1 MGDNKRDEEL
11 SQFDSRLSRRDMLK
25 VGMGLATA
33 AAING
38 TTTMGAEAQPS
49 NPAPSELHLNQ
60 EAQRGGTLRMAL
72 SADAEGL
79 DPAKVSSFSSITGFE
94 NVYSSLLRFDK
105 DMNLVPELAEK
116 WEISPDNLTYTFHLR
131 QGVKFHT
138 GRPFIAKDVQYSLM
152 RILDKATG
160 SPNSWAFDAID
171 RIETPDDATAVIV
184 LKQPYAPLLPHL
196 AEQVAAMV
204 PEEEVKIDGD
214 LQKKMVGT
222 GPFKFVEW
230 TPGTSL
236 KLERNPDYWEE
247 GLPYLDGIAFQ
258 PIPDDTAR
266 STALRTGTVDVIEYV
281 PQKDVPILEQDSNIS
296 LVGGLRS
303 SYGYVGFNTARK
315 PFDNIKVRQAFNWA
329 VDPQEVVD
337 VAAFGLGDPLN
348 GGGPIP
354 KFDWAYAADLHVYK
368 KDLDKAKQLMK
379 EAGYP
384 DGFKATI
391 KGGAQYDW
399 IIKTAESVAEQVKP
413 LGVEL
418 EVVRQEWGL
427 HLDEVFTKKDFDA
440 VALGWIGFVDPDDY
454 MYGQFHSGQAWN
466 YVGLND
472 PEVDRLLDEGRS
484 VLDQEQR
491 KKIYHDLQA
500 RLLELAP
507 YIFLYTQHQYEGL
520 QTYVQGFEPMVNA
533 SRKYF
538 RQTWLQPH

>member
-1 MGDNKRDEEL
+1 MSGESNGGVNGRD
-11 SQFDSRLSRRDMLK
+11 FDSRLSRRNMLK
-25 VGMGLATA
+25 VGMGLASA
-33 AAING
+33 AAVSG
-38 TTTMGAEAQPS
+38 SRSSRAVAQPL
-49 NPAPSELHLNQ
+49 APIAGLRTRLQ
-60 EAQRGGTLRMAL
+60 EVQPGGTLRMAF

-105 DMNLVPELAEK
+105 DMNIVPELAET
-116 WEISPDNLTYTFHLR
+116 WELSPDNLTYTFKLR
-131 QGVKFHT
+131 PGVKFHN
-138 GRPFIAKDVQYSLM
+138 GRPVVAKDVQYSLM
-152 RILDKATG
+152 RILDPATG
-160 SPNSWAFDAID
+160 SPHTWQFDSID
-171 RIETPDDATAVIV
+171 RIDTPDDATAVIV
-184 LKQPYAPLLPHL
+184 LKKPYAPLLPHL
-196 AEQVAAMV
+196 AQQVAAIV
-204 PEEEVKIDGD
+204 PQEEVAKEGD
-214 LQKKMVGT
+214 LQKRMVGT
-222 GPFKFVEW
+222 GPFRFVEW
-230 TPGTSL
+230 IPGTSL

-247 GLPYLDGIAFQ
+247 GLPHLDAIHFQ

-266 STALRTGTVDVIEYV
+266 STALRTGTVDFIEYV
-281 PQKDVPILEQDSNIS
+281 PQKDVPILEQDESIA

-303 SYGYVGFNTARK
+303 SYGYVGFNTQRP
-315 PFDNIKVRQAFNWA
+315 PFDNVKVRQALCWA
-329 VDPQEVVD
+329 VDTQEVVD

-348 GGGPIP
+348 GGGPLP
-354 KFDWAYAADLHVYK
+354 KYDWAYADVQVYK
-368 KDLDKAKQLMK
+368 KDIEKAKQLMS

-418 EVVRQEWGL
+418 EVIRQEWGL
-427 HLDEVFTKKDFDA
+427 HLDEVFAKKDFDA

-472 PEVDRLLDEGRS
+472 PEVDRLLDEGRAT
-484 VLDQEQR
+484 LDREARAQ
-491 KKIYHDLQA
+491 IYRDLQV

-520 QTYVQGFEPMVNA
+520 RTNVKGFEPMVNA
-533 SRKYF
+533 SRKHF
-538 RQTWLQPH
+538 RQTWIEQ